1 MSIADTKLPPDHP
14 IRATYLRNLASVL
27 VTEGKAEEAEAKARE
42 ALSIFRAK
50 QPNFWRVA
58 DTESVLGSCLTALGR
73 FEEAEK
79 LLLASYPAL
88 ENDKG
93 DGAKHAAEARQR
105 IVELYTKWGRPER
118 LAAFQTKL

>member
-1 MSIADTKLPPDHP
+1 
-14 IRATYLRNLASVL
+14 
-27 VTEGKAEEAEAKARE
+27 
-42 ALSIFRAK
+42 IFRAK
-50 QPNFWRVA
+50 QPPTPWRVA

-73 FEEAEK
+73 FEEAEP
-79 LLLASYPAL
+79 LLLASYPVL

-118 LAAFQTKL
+118 VAALPPPHDPLAIRGKRERIHRKPP